1 MLLIYFESVKNSLIA
16 SDTGKS
22 FSVYFRDTEFE
33 DSLKVSHI
41 IVDKA
46 RPGEL
51 LGAPGI
57 LILSLLCFQDFSLL
71 LKAGYQCKYW

>member
-1 MLLIYFESVKNSLIA
+1 MLLIYLESIKISLIA

-22 FSVYFRDTEFE
+22 ILVNLKDTEFE
-33 DSLKVSHI
+33 GLMKVSHI
-41 IVDKA
+41 IVDKV
-46 RPGEL
+46 RPGDL

-57 LILSLLCFQDFSLL
+57 LILSLLCFQEFSLL